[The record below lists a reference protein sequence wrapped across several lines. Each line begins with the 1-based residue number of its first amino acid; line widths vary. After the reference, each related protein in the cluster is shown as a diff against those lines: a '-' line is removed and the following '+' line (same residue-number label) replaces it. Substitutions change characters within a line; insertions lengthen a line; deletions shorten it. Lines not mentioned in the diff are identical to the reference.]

1 MFRNVLRILSAWP
14 MVLKRSLANWRLLSS
29 VVVGVV
35 LASAIMAGTV
45 IYFDSLR
52 DIALDAALAD
62 REPLDLDI
70 FTKVT
75 RGPTNPASYSIARN
89 YVEGVYSESVG
100 WFIEDMLHGGRSA
113 TMFLTLPGEEAE
125 AGNDNARSY
134 FVFLPGIED
143 KITIL
148 PGGRMPEPLLDPD
161 VRGRQAPTAAAVP
174 SDAPVEAVLRGD
186 PVSMEAIVPE
196 DAALEFGLEVGDT
209 LSAVPYW
216 QDATPYMSVTVTGL
230 YVRNDPDDL
239 IWELN
244 DRTFHSFTSGNFVT
258 MPFLVSRDT
267 FLRGVGKAMPDM
279 DSTYGW
285 LLLVDPDRLSSI
297 NATDAMYSLV
307 GIKRSLGGALTSFR
321 QDTDLDDALRDYDQ
335 RLLFSKLQMFVVL
348 ILIAVVVLYY
358 VVTLSSLVAEQ
369 RRTEI
374 HLLQGRGATE
384 RQVLTVFVLEGAT
397 IAILA
402 IVIAPFLAGLAIS
415 LLGYTP
421 AFSDLSGGERLSINL
436 TRGAFIMSAIGGLL
450 SFGALMIP
458 AFASSRSS
466 ISRDRQEAARPSPLS
481 FFQRYYLD
489 VMLLIL
495 GIVLFRQLTEQG
507 SLAARNLLGEVA
519 VNQLLLAVPGITLIA
534 AAMVLLRLFPVVM
547 SLASRVLAPR
557 LPPGVVLGLWQMAR
571 NPTHY
576 SRLALLLIL
585 MAGLGIFAASFGGT
599 LQRSFTER
607 ALYSAGADIRL
618 ANVSLNNTGI
628 TKPLVEPYDRMKDV
642 EGVSPVLRGRG
653 SVLSIRFGN
662 TSYDMLA
669 VDPDRL
675 SEVAWYRED
684 FSEVPLPEVM
694 AKLKGNEIPLGIELP
709 ERASAIQLL
718 VKADR
723 PHPTVGMGV
732 RVRDANGR
740 YFTYGLG
747 LLKSST
753 WRLYNAELR
762 DNNRNVRF
770 SLLPRRPFTLVSIT
784 LGETNFEN
792 SLAPGSILIDT
803 VRVRMSNGE
812 VQTVDKFK
820 DVAGWHALREAGNTA
835 KDRVRWSEVSARGDG
850 SLMFAWQGGSAFV
863 SRGIFAGD
871 NPEPVPVVA
880 SESLAREFGFSAGD
894 EFMASVNGRRLNVVM
909 ADTVEFF
916 PTLDSYKDKFLIA
929 DLESVITYV
938 NLGLARS
945 EITPN
950 EIWLSTELTGEE
962 RADLVE
968 FFESDRP
975 FPVSRVIDTEAN
987 LEEAQIDPLVL
998 AGWRALL
1005 LIAFGA
1011 ILILSSLGFL
1021 VHAYISFRNRELQF
1035 ALMRTMGFS
1044 TRQLVSLMWVE
1055 QALVIAVGMALGTWM
1070 GGRLGASIMPF
1081 LGYDDRGAQVLPPFV
1096 IEVGWQNLL
1105 VTYVAMAAIFT
1116 VIILG
1121 VIWFIRR
1128 MSLSRVLRLGDG

>member
-1 MFRNVLRILSAWP
+1 MRILSAWP
-14 MVLKRSLANWRLLSS
+14 MALKRSLANWRLLSS

-35 LASAIMAGTV
+35 LASAIMSGTV

-75 RGPTNPASYSIARN
+75 RGPTNPASYSTVRN
-89 YVEGVYSESVG
+89 YVEGAYSGSVG

-113 TMFLTLPGEEAE
+113 TMFLTFPGEEAE

-134 FVFLPGIED
+134 FVFLPGVED

-148 PGGRMPEPLLDPD
+148 PGGRMPEPLLDPN
-161 VRGRQAPTAAAVP
+161 VRGRQAPTAATVP
-174 SDAPVEAVLRGD
+174 SDAPVEPVLRGD
-186 PVSMEAIVPE
+186 PISMEAIVLE
-196 DAALEFGLEVGDT
+196 EAALEFGLEVGDT
-209 LSAVPYW
+209 LSTVPYW
-216 QDATPYMSVTVTGL
+216 QDATPYLSVTVTGL
-230 YVRNDPDDL
+230 YTRNDPDDL

-244 DRTFHSFTSGNFVT
+244 DRTFHSFTSGNFATV
-258 MPFLVSRDT
+258 PFLVSRDT
-267 FLRGVGKAMPDM
+267 FLRGVGKALPDM

-285 LLLVDPDRLSSI
+285 LLLVEPEKLSSI
-297 NATDAMYSLV
+297 NATDALHSIT
-307 GIKRSLGGALTSFR
+307 GIKRSLGSVFTSFR
-321 QDTDLDDALRDYDQ
+321 QVTDLDDAIRDYDQ

-374 HLLQGRGATE
+374 HLLQGRGASE

-402 IVIAPFLAGLAIS
+402 IVIAPFLAGLTIS

-466 ISRDRQEAARPSPLS
+466 ISRDRREAARPSPLS

-607 ALYSAGADIRL
+607 ALYSAGADMRL
-618 ANVSLNNTGI
+618 ANVSVNNTGV
-628 TKPLVEPYDRMKDV
+628 TRPLVAPYDRMEEV
-642 EGVSPVLRGRG
+642 EGISPALRGRG
-653 SVLSIRFGN
+653 SVLSIRFGD

-684 FSEVPLPEVM
+684 FSEDPLPEVM
-694 AKLKGNEIPLGIELP
+694 AKLKGNEIPLGITLP
-709 ERASAIQLL
+709 ERASAVQVL

-723 PHPTVGMGV
+723 PHPTVRMGV

-747 LLKSST
+747 LLKSSS
-753 WRLYNAELR
+753 WRLYSAELR
-762 DNNRNVRF
+762 DNRDRRF
-770 SLLPRRPFTLVSIT
+770 SLLPKRPFTLVSIV
-784 LGETNFEN
+784 LGETDFEN

-803 VRVRMSNGE
+803 VRARMSNGE
-812 VQTVDKFK
+812 IQTVDKFK
-820 DVAGWHALREAGNTA
+820 DVTGWHALREAGNTA

-850 SLMFAWQGGSAFV
+850 SLMFAWQGGNAFI

-871 NPEPVPVVA
+871 NAEPVPVVA
-880 SESLAREFGFSAGD
+880 SESLAREFGFSVGD
-894 EFMASVNGRRLNVVM
+894 EFMASVNGRRIEVVL
-909 ADTVEFF
+909 ADTVDFF
-916 PTLDSYKDKFLIA
+916 PTLDSYNDKFLIA
-929 DLESVITYV
+929 DLESVVTYV

-945 EITPN
+945 EISPN
-950 EIWLSTELTGEE
+950 ELWLSTELTGED

-968 FFESDRP
+968 FFESDKP
-975 FPVSRVIDTEAN
+975 FPVSRVIDTEAS

-1105 VTYVAMAAIFT
+1105 VTYVAMAAIFM

>member
-1 MFRNVLRILSAWP
+1 
-14 MVLKRSLANWRLLSS
+14 MVVKRSLANWRLLSS
-29 VVVGVV
+29 VVVGVI
-35 LASAIMAGTV
+35 LASAIMSGTV

-62 REPLDLDI
+62 REPRDLDI

-75 RGPTNPASYSIARN
+75 RGPTNPATYSLVRG
-89 YVEGVYSESVG
+89 YVERVYSDNLG
-100 WFIEDMLHGGRSA
+100 WFIEDSLRGGRSA
-113 TMFLTLPGEEAE
+113 TFFLTLPGDEAE
-125 AGNDNARSY
+125 AGSDNARSY

-161 VRGRQAPTAAAVP
+161 VRGRQAPVSAAVP
-174 SDAPVEAVLRGD
+174 SDAPIEPAMRGD

-196 DAALEFGLEVGDT
+196 QAALDFGLEIGDT

-239 IWELN
+239 TWQLN
-244 DRTFHSFTSGNFVT
+244 DTTFHSFTSGHFVT
-258 MPFLVSRDT
+258 MPFLVSEDT
-267 FLRGVGKAMPDM
+267 FLRGVGRVFPDM

-285 LLLVDPDRLSSI
+285 LLLVDPEKLSSI
-297 NATDAMYSLV
+297 NAMDALHSIT
-307 GIKRSLGGALTSFR
+307 GIRRSLSSALTSFR
-321 QDTDLDDALRDYDQ
+321 QTTDLDDALRDYDQ

-369 RRTEI
+369 RRGEI
-374 HLLQGRGATE
+374 HLLQGRGASE

-397 IAILA
+397 IAVLA
-402 IVIAPFLAGLAIS
+402 IVTAPFLAGLAIS

-421 AFSDLSGGERLSINL
+421 AFSDLSGGERLSVNL

-489 VMLLIL
+489 VMLLVL

-519 VNQLLLAVPGITLIA
+519 VNQMLLAVPGITLVA

-599 LQRSFTER
+599 LKRSFTER
-607 ALYSAGADIRL
+607 AMYSAGADMRL
-618 ANVSLNNTGI
+618 ANVSLNSTGI
-628 TKPLVEPYDRMKDV
+628 TKPLVEPYDRMEDL
-642 EGVSPVLRGRG
+642 EGVAPALRGRG
-653 SVLSIRFGN
+653 SVLSVRFGD

-669 VDPDRL
+669 VDADRL
-675 SEVAWYRED
+675 SDVAWYRED
-684 FSEVPLPEVM
+684 FSDDPLPEVM
-694 AKLKGNEIPLGIELP
+694 AKLRGSEVPLGITLP
-709 ERASAIQLL
+709 ERANAVQLL

-723 PHPTVGMGV
+723 PHPSVRMAV

-747 LLKSST
+747 FLESST

-762 DNNRNVRF
+762 DRRRSMRF
-770 SLLPRRPFTLVSIT
+770 SLLPERPFTLVSII
-784 LGETNFEN
+784 LGETDLER

-803 VRVRMSNGE
+803 VRARMSNGE
-812 VQTVDKFK
+812 IQTVDKFR
-820 DVAGWHALREAGNTA
+820 DIAGWRTLREAGNTA
-835 KDRVRWSEVSARGDG
+835 KDRIRWSEVSARGDG

-863 SRGIFAGD
+863 SRGIFVGD
-871 NPEPVPVVA
+871 NAEVVPVVA
-880 SESLAREFGFSAGD
+880 SESFAREFSFSTGD
-894 EFMASVNGRRLNVVM
+894 EFVVSVNGRRLEVVL
-909 ADTVEFF
+909 ADTVDFF
-916 PTLDSYKDKFLIA
+916 PTLDSYNDKFLIA
-929 DLESVITYV
+929 DLEPVVTYA

-950 EIWLSTELTGEE
+950 EMWIRTGLTGEE

-968 FFESDRP
+968 YFESDRP
-975 FPVSRVIDTEAN
+975 FPVSEVIDTEAN
-987 LEEAQIDPLVL
+987 LEEAQLDPLVL

-1055 QALVIAVGMALGTWM
+1055 QALVIAAGMALGTWM
-1070 GGRLGASIMPF
+1070 GGRLGASVMPF
-1081 LGYDDRGAQVLPPFV
+1081 LGYDNRGAEVLPPFV

-1105 VTYVAMAAIFT
+1105 VTYVAMAVIFT
-1116 VIILG
+1116 AIILG

>member
-1 MFRNVLRILSAWP
+1 MLRNVLRILSAWP

-70 FTKVT
+70 FAKVT
-75 RGPTNPASYSIARN
+75 RGPTTPNSYSIARN
-89 YVEGVYSESVG
+89 YVEGVYRESVG
-100 WFIEDMLHGGRSA
+100 WFIEDTLHGGRSA
-113 TMFLTLPGEEAE
+113 TFFLTLSGEETE
-125 AGNDNARSY
+125 AGGDNARSY
-134 FVFLPGIED
+134 FLFLPEIED

-148 PGGRMPEPLLDPD
+148 PGGRMPQPLLDPD
-161 VRGRQAPTAAAVP
+161 VRGRQAPAPAAVP
-174 SDAPVEAVLRGD
+174 SDAPVESVLRGD
-186 PVSMEAIVPE
+186 PLSMEAIVPE
-196 DAALEFGLEVGDT
+196 EAALDFGLEVGDT

-230 YVRNDPDDL
+230 YTRNDPDDL

-244 DRTFHSFTSGNFVT
+244 DRTFHSFTSGHFSTV
-258 MPFLVSRDT
+258 PFLVSQDT
-267 FLRGVGKAMPDM
+267 FLRGVGKAFPDM

-285 LLLVDPDRLSSI
+285 LLLVEPDRLSSI
-297 NATDAMYSLV
+297 NATDALHSIT
-307 GIKRSLGGALTSFR
+307 GIKRSLGSVFTSFR
-321 QDTDLDDALRDYDQ
+321 QTTDLDDALRDYDQ

-466 ISRDRQEAARPSPLS
+466 ISRDRQETARPSPLS

-489 VMLLIL
+489 VMLLVL

-618 ANVSLNNTGI
+618 ANVSVNNTGF
-628 TKPLVEPYDRMKDV
+628 TKPLVEPYDRIKDV
-642 EGVSPVLRGRG
+642 EGVSPALRGRG

-684 FSEVPLPEVM
+684 FSEDPLPEVM
-694 AKLKGNEIPLGIELP
+694 AKLTGNEIPIGITLP
-709 ERASAIQLL
+709 ERANAVQVL

-723 PHPTVGMGV
+723 PHPTVGMAV

-747 LLKSST
+747 RLESST
-753 WRLYNAELR
+753 WRLYSAELR
-762 DNNRNVRF
+762 DNRERRF
-770 SLLPRRPFTLVSIT
+770 SLLPKRPFTLVSIV
-784 LGETNFEN
+784 LGETDFEN

-812 VQTVDKFK
+812 IQTVDKFK

-880 SESLAREFGFSAGD
+880 SESLAREFGFAEGD
-894 EFMASVNGRRLNVVM
+894 EFLASVNGRRIDVVL
-909 ADTVEFF
+909 ADTVDFF
-916 PTLDSYKDKFLIA
+916 PTLDSYNDKFLIA
-929 DLESVITYV
+929 DLESVLTYV
-938 NLGLARS
+938 NLGMARS

-950 EIWLSTELTGEE
+950 EIWLSTELTGED
-962 RADLVE
+962 RADLVDL
-968 FFESDRP
+968 FESDRP
-975 FPVSRVIDTEAN
+975 FPVSRVIDTEAD
-987 LEEAQIDPLVL
+987 LEQAQIDPLVL

-1055 QALVIAVGMALGTWM
+1055 QALVIGVGMALGTWM

-1105 VTYVAMAAIFT
+1105 VTYVAMAGIFT